1 MMLVLID
8 IMSVKLSDH
17 EGPLLCHLV
26 TCTAVTARVCVL
38 PTALFPDESETGLHV
53 PVDARNLCHCIH
65 NAMQSR
71 SKLRNNC

>member
-8 IMSVKLSDH
+8 VMSVKLS

-26 TCTAVTARVCVL
+26 TRTAVTARVCVL

-53 PVDARNLCHCIH
+53 PVDARNLCRCIH
-65 NAMQSR
+65 NATQSR
-71 SKLRNNC
+71 SKLGNNC